1 MEEQKEEE
9 EDVVPGN
16 NYCVLG
22 VCDAAAADLI
32 AISSPRDSLS
42 LCLCKESRK
51 KKKKKKK
58 LVVYKGKQLDSGQPN
73 NLTQWWYSSV
83 TH

>member
-1 MEEQKEEE
+1 MCK
-9 EDVVPGN
+9 V
-16 NYCVLG
+16 
-22 VCDAAAADLI
+22 
-32 AISSPRDSLS
+32 LS
-42 LCLCKESRK
+42 LPVSANKERRK